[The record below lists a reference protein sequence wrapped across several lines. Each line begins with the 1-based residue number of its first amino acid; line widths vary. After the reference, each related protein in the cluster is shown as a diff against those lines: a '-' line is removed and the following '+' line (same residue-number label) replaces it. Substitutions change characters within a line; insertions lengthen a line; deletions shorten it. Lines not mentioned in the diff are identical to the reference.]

1 MNTPRIA
8 PEPLPVDQ
16 ICVPSLLTAPRTLF
30 ALNVVVPNVVDVSTL
45 PLAKISA
52 APRWIAVDAVDATPA
67 VPAAAE

>member
-16 ICVPSLLTAPRTLF
+16 IWVPSLLTAPRTLF
-30 ALNVVVPNVVDVSTL
+30 ALNVVVPNVVDVLTV
-45 PLAKISA
+45 PLAKTSA
-52 APRWIAVDAVDATPA
+52 APRWIAVDADDATPA